1 LLASIR
7 ADQQAAGDEVAD
19 DKTSLARTVP
29 KCCHE
34 QHLGFLMSHGHGAM
48 ERYLLAALTQNNECS
63 ARELVAL
70 HPDAAVMPPS
80 RSLRSSLGRA
90 LRKLEAEKKIVRVR
104 YEIGDR
110 GRVLHGGNTYLLTG
124 AYANRKATAYH
135 EAGHAVIARIFSMPV
150 KYATIKPTSDSA
162 GHVSINAVAHKM
174 RGKEA
179 QENSIVVDFAGALAE
194 LEFFERRARSEPEAF
209 IPNGAIAAGARG
221 DNKSIKNK
229 GYELVARPHKDAGFL
244 VYKPDYRSLRFKL
257 KRRAR
262 HLVRKYSTAIERVAE
277 ELIAHETLNGKQI
290 DEIIAVSANA

>member
-1 LLASIR
+1 
-7 ADQQAAGDEVAD
+7 
-19 DKTSLARTVP
+19 
-29 KCCHE
+29 
-34 QHLGFLMSHGHGAM
+34 MSHGHGAM

-70 HPDAAVMPPS
+70 HPDAAVRPPS
-80 RSLRSSLGRA
+80 KSLRSSLGRA
-90 LRKLEAEKKIVRVR
+90 LRKLEAEKKIVQVR

-110 GRVLHGGNTYLLTG
+110 GWVLHGGNTYLLTG

-162 GHVSINAVAHKM
+162 GHVSINAIGHKV

-194 LEFFERRARSEPEAF
+194 LEFFKRRARSEADAF
-209 IPNGAIAAGARG
+209 IPNREIAAGAGG
-221 DNKSIKNK
+221 DNKGIKNK
-229 GYELVARPHKDAGFL
+229 GYELVGEPLRDGRML
-244 VYKPDYRSLRFKL
+244 VYKPDYKSLRLEL

-262 HLVRKYSTAIERVAE
+262 QLVREHFTAIERVAE
-277 ELIAHETLNGKQI
+277 ELIAHEMLSGEQI
-290 DEIIAVSANA
+290 DEIIAASANA